1 MTTYIKPDAIK
12 DGTISASKTDETIA
26 TKSYVDNQIK
36 VTNDKVDDFINAGYL
51 YAGIATPEIDP
62 GTPDHRIFYIAGQ
75 VGTYTHFGNIVINDG
90 ELAFLY
96 YDTSWHKTVVEIPA
110 PESPVFEAVYNVTT
124 FAEIVEAY
132 NAGKS
137 VTCRYGQAIAQLI
150 SITDSSIYFTSI
162 DIKKETRFICYSS
175 NLWNYANN
183 NTTHELS
190 TLDNGNVQ
198 VTIAGKSAE
207 VATPA
212 YVSDAIASAI
222 TNVLNEEV

>member
-1 MTTYIKPDAIK
+1 MITNINPSAIK

-26 TKSYVDNQIK
+26 TKSYVDTQISL
-36 VTNDKVDDFINAGYL
+36 TNDKVTDFTNAGYL
-51 YAGIATPEIDP
+51 YAGIATPDTNP
-62 GTPDHRIFYIAGQ
+62 GTPDQRIFYVAGQ
-75 VGTYTHFGNIVINDG
+75 VGTYTHFSNIVINDG

-96 YDTSWHKTVVEIPA
+96 YDTSWHKTAVEIPA
-110 PESPVFEAVYNVTT
+110 PESSTFEAVYGATT

-137 VTCRYGQAIAQLI
+137 VTCRYGETIAQLI
-150 SITDSSIYFTSI
+150 SINDSVIYFTSI
-162 DIKKETRFICYSS
+162 NIKSETRYICYSS
-175 NLWNYANN
+175 NVWNY
-183 NTTHELS
+183 NTHNTAHELS
-190 TLDNGNVQ
+190 KLDNGNVQ

>member
-1 MTTYIKPDAIK
+1 MITNINPSAIK

-26 TKSYVDNQIK
+26 TKSYVDTQIRGI
-36 VTNDKVDDFINAGYL
+36 NDKVNDFTNAGYL
-51 YAGIATPEIDP
+51 YAGIATP
-62 GTPDHRIFYIAGQ
+62 GTNSGTLNQNVFYVTATAGI
-75 VGTYTHFGNIVINDG
+75 YTHFGNIIVNDG

-96 YDTSWHKTVVEIPA
+96 YDTSWHKAAVEIPA
-110 PESPVFEAVYNVTT
+110 PESSTFEAAYGVTT

-137 VTCRYGQAIAQLI
+137 VTCRYGQTIAQLI
-150 SITDSSIYFTSI
+150 TITDSSIFFSSI
-162 DIKKETRFICYSS
+162 NIKDERRFICFST
-175 NLWNYANN
+175 NIWNY
-183 NTTHELS
+183 NTHNTAHELS
-190 TLDNGNVQ
+190 TLDNRNVQ